1 MISQVRNKR
10 QYLKSMSMDKET
22 IVLKKRLLDLAN
34 QSYQNNMFTFSG
46 FLSLHEQQLIEEIR
60 KENAF
65 IAVTLYGGNTD
76 CERMMARFGNKEELG
91 YEEAFPI
98 CCIKIEPL
106 IEKFAD
112 ALTHRDF
119 LGAVMNL
126 GIERNTIGDIFVQ
139 GKSAYLYCHQKM
151 AEYLLEELD
160 KVKHTHVKCHLIDSV
175 EELPT
180 VEPIPKEVL
189 VSSCRI
195 DGVISKV
202 YNISRTGSLELF
214 RSGRIFVNGKLME
227 NNSYVLKPNDSI
239 TVRGF
244 GKFIFKEEVYKTK
257 KEKLRIL
264 IEKYE

>member
-1 MISQVRNKR
+1 
-10 QYLKSMSMDKET
+10 MDKET

-46 FLSLHEQQLIEEIR
+46 FLSLHEQQLVEEIR
-60 KENAF
+60 RENAF
-65 IAVTLYGGNTD
+65 IKATLYGGNTD
-76 CERMMARFGNKEELG
+76 CERVMVRFGDKEELG
-91 YEEAFPI
+91 YEEDFPI
-98 CCIKIEPL
+98 DCIKIEPL

-112 ALTHRDF
+112 VLTHRDF

-139 GKSAYLYCHQKM
+139 GKGAFLYCHNKM
-151 AEYLLEELD
+151 TEYLLEELD
-160 KVKHTHVKCHLIDSV
+160 KIKHTHVKCHVISDV
-175 EELPT
+175 GELP
-180 VEPIPKEVL
+180 VSEPVPKEVL
-189 VSSCRI
+189 VASCRI
-195 DGVISKV
+195 DGVLAKV

-214 RSGRIFVNGKLME
+214 RSGRVFVNGKLVE
-227 NNSYVLKPNDSI
+227 NNSYVLKAGDSV
-239 TVRGF
+239 TARGF

>member
-1 MISQVRNKR
+1 
-10 QYLKSMSMDKET
+10 MDKET

-46 FLSLHEQQLIEEIR
+46 FLSLHEQQLVEEIR
-60 KENAF
+60 RENAF
-65 IAVTLYGGNTD
+65 IKATLYGGNTD
-76 CERMMARFGNKEELG
+76 CERVMVRFGDKYELG
-91 YEEAFPI
+91 YEEDFPI
-98 CCIKIEPL
+98 DCIKIEPL

-139 GKSAYLYCHQKM
+139 GKSAFLYCHNKM
-151 AEYLLEELD
+151 TEYLLDELD
-160 KVKHTHVKCHLIDSV
+160 NIKHTHVKCRVINDV
-175 EELPT
+175 GELP
-180 VEPIPKEVL
+180 VSEPVPKEVL
-189 VSSCRI
+189 VASCRI
-195 DGVISKV
+195 DGVLAKV

-214 RSGRIFVNGKLME
+214 RSGRVFVNGKLME
-227 NNSYVLKPNDSI
+227 NNSYVLKAGDSV
-239 TVRGF
+239 TARGF

-257 KEKLRIL
+257 KEKLRIW

>member
-98 CCIKIEPL
+98 RCIKIEPL

-126 GIERNTIGDIFVQ
+126 GVERNTIGDIFVQ

-227 NNSYVLKPNDSI
+227 NNSYVLKAADSV

>member
-1 MISQVRNKR
+1 
-10 QYLKSMSMDKET
+10 MDKET

-46 FLSLHEQQLIEEIR
+46 FLSLHEQQLVEEIR
-60 KENAF
+60 RENAF
-65 IAVTLYGGNTD
+65 IKATLYGGNTD
-76 CERMMARFGNKEELG
+76 CERVMVRFGDKDELG
-91 YEEAFPI
+91 YEEDFPI
-98 CCIKIEPL
+98 DCIKIEPL

-139 GKSAYLYCHQKM
+139 GKSAFLYCHNKM
-151 AEYLLEELD
+151 TEYLLDELD
-160 KVKHTHVKCHLIDSV
+160 KIKHTHVKCRVINDV
-175 EELPT
+175 GELP
-180 VEPIPKEVL
+180 VSEPVPKEVL
-189 VSSCRI
+189 VASCRI
-195 DGVISKV
+195 DGVLAKV

-214 RSGRIFVNGKLME
+214 RSGRVFVNGKLME
-227 NNSYVLKPNDSI
+227 NNSYVLKAGDSV
-239 TVRGF
+239 TARGF

-257 KEKLRIL
+257 KDKLRIW

>member
-1 MISQVRNKR
+1 
-10 QYLKSMSMDKET
+10 MDKET

-46 FLSLHEQQLIEEIR
+46 FLSLHEQQLVEEIR
-60 KENAF
+60 RENAF
-65 IAVTLYGGNTD
+65 IKATLYGGNTD
-76 CERMMARFGNKEELG
+76 CERVMVRFGDKDELG
-91 YEEAFPI
+91 YEEDFPI
-98 CCIKIEPL
+98 DCIKIEPL

-139 GKSAYLYCHQKM
+139 GKSAFLYCHNKM
-151 AEYLLEELD
+151 TEYLLDELD
-160 KVKHTHVKCHLIDSV
+160 KIKHTHVKCRVINDV
-175 EELPT
+175 GELP
-180 VEPIPKEVL
+180 VSEPVPKEVL
-189 VSSCRI
+189 VASCRI
-195 DGVISKV
+195 DGVLAKV

-214 RSGRIFVNGKLME
+214 RSGKVFVNGKLME
-227 NNSYVLKPNDSI
+227 NNSYVLKAGDSV
-239 TVRGF
+239 TARGF

-257 KEKLRIL
+257 KDKLRIW

>member
-1 MISQVRNKR
+1 
-10 QYLKSMSMDKET
+10 MDKET

-46 FLSLHEQQLIEEIR
+46 FLSLHEQQLVEEIR
-60 KENAF
+60 RENAF
-65 IAVTLYGGNTD
+65 IKATLYGGNSD
-76 CERMMARFGNKEELG
+76 CERVMVRFGDKDELG
-91 YEEAFPI
+91 YEEDFPI
-98 CCIKIEPL
+98 DCIKIEPL

-139 GKSAYLYCHQKM
+139 GKSAFLYCHNKM
-151 AEYLLEELD
+151 TEYLLDELD
-160 KVKHTHVKCHLIDSV
+160 KIKHTHVKCRVINDV
-175 EELPT
+175 GELP
-180 VEPIPKEVL
+180 VSEPVPKEVL
-189 VSSCRI
+189 VASCRI
-195 DGVISKV
+195 DGVLAKV

-214 RSGRIFVNGKLME
+214 RSGRVFVNGKLME
-227 NNSYVLKPNDSI
+227 NNSYVLKAGDSV
-239 TVRGF
+239 TARGF

-257 KEKLRIL
+257 KDKLRIL

>member
-1 MISQVRNKR
+1 
-10 QYLKSMSMDKET
+10 MSMDKET

-65 IAVTLYGGNTD
+65 VSVTLYGGITD
-76 CERMMARFGNKEELG
+76 CERVMARFGNKEDLG
-91 YEEAFPI
+91 YEEEFPI

-112 ALTHRDF
+112 VLTHRDF

-160 KVKHTHVKCHLIDSV
+160 KVKHTHVKCRLIDSV
-175 EELPT
+175 EELP
-180 VEPIPKEVL
+180 VSEPVPKEVL
-189 VSSCRI
+189 VSSCRF
-195 DGVISKV
+195 DGVIAKV

-214 RSGRIFVNGKLME
+214 RSGRVFVNGKLME
-227 NNSYVLKPNDSI
+227 NNSYVLKAGDSV
-239 TVRGF
+239 TARGF

-264 IEKYE
+264 IEIYE

>member
-1 MISQVRNKR
+1 
-10 QYLKSMSMDKET
+10 MDKET

-46 FLSLHEQQLIEEIR
+46 FLSLHEQQLVEEIR
-60 KENAF
+60 RENAF
-65 IAVTLYGGNTD
+65 IKATLYGGNTD
-76 CERMMARFGNKEELG
+76 CERVMVRFGDKYELG
-91 YEEAFPI
+91 YEEDFPI
-98 CCIKIEPL
+98 DCIKIEPL

-139 GKSAYLYCHQKM
+139 GKSAFLYCHNKM
-151 AEYLLEELD
+151 TEYLLDELD
-160 KVKHTHVKCHLIDSV
+160 NIKHTHVKCRVINDV
-175 EELPT
+175 GELP
-180 VEPIPKEVL
+180 VSEPVPKEVL
-189 VSSCRI
+189 VASCRI
-195 DGVISKV
+195 DGVLAKV

-214 RSGRIFVNGKLME
+214 RSGRVFVNGKLME
-227 NNSYVLKPNDSI
+227 NNSYVLKAGDSV
-239 TVRGF
+239 TARGF

-257 KEKLRIL
+257 KDKLRIW

>member
-1 MISQVRNKR
+1 
-10 QYLKSMSMDKET
+10 MDKET

-34 QSYQNNMFTFSG
+34 HSYQNNMFTFSG

-98 CCIKIEPL
+98 RCIKIEPL

-151 AEYLLEELD
+151 AEYLLEELN

-180 VEPIPKEVL
+180 VEPISKEVL

-214 RSGRIFVNGKLME
+214 RSGRIFVNGKLIE
-227 NNSYVLKPNDSI
+227 NNSYVLKAGDSV

>member
-1 MISQVRNKR
+1 
-10 QYLKSMSMDKET
+10 MSMDKET
-22 IVLKKRLLDLAN
+22 IVLKKRLHDLAN
-34 QSYQNNMFTFSG
+34 QSYQNNMFTFSA

-65 IAVTLYGGNTD
+65 IEVTLYGGNTD

-126 GIERNTIGDIFVQ
+126 GIERNTIGDIYVQ

-180 VEPIPKEVL
+180 VESISKEVL
-189 VSSCRI
+189 VSACRI

-202 YNISRTGSLELF
+202 YNISRTVSLELF

-227 NNSYVLKPNDSI
+227 NNSYVLKLNDSI